1 MRALAVKEW
10 IKLRPWL
17 GLIGLGHLAFGAW
30 FYLSMRHQFRVEHA
44 EMIYYQAN
52 RIGRLFYEDLRY
64 VPLATGAVLGV
75 AQFLPEVLRGRL
87 RIAMHLPMGL
97 GALILAHLGLGLG
110 LLAVF
115 LAFDLAVLAGTVGTF
130 FPGPF
135 VASALATAAP
145 WMLAG
150 IAAYLGAA
158 LVLLEPDRR
167 TQAVNLTVAGGVV
180 GLCHLSGE
188 YNAYD
193 TAIWGLAVLAG
204 LMVPATLR
212 AAARFRDG
220 GKG

>member
-1 MRALAVKEW
+1 MRALAYKEW

-17 GLIGLGHLAFGAW
+17 GLITLGHLAFAGW
-30 FYLSMRHQFRVEHA
+30 FYLSMRHQFRIEHA

-64 VPLATGAVLGV
+64 LPLATGLALGV

-87 RIAMHLPMGL
+87 RIAMHLPMGRS
-97 GALILAHLGLGLG
+97 ALVLAHLGVGLG
-110 LLAVF
+110 LLAVI
-115 LAFDLAVLAGTVGTF
+115 LAYDLMVLAGTVGTF
-130 FPGPF
+130 FPVPF

-150 IAAYLGAA
+150 LAAYLGAA
-158 LVLLEPDRR
+158 LVLIEPDRHL
-167 TQAVNLTVAGGVV
+167 QAVNLAVAGGVV
-180 GLCHLSGE
+180 ALCHLPGS

-193 TAIWGLAVLAG
+193 HAIWGLAALVG
-204 LMVPATLR
+204 LMVPGTLR

-220 GKG
+220 GAG